1 MSGRGGALLLLRIAL
16 LAAVLGGLL
25 GMHVLTA
32 GHEAGHGALPAST
45 GDHASAMHPG
55 SSTGDDVDPMDA
67 SPAAVDAAAQPGHPA
82 QLVAASSP
90 MGMGT
95 DAGAACV
102 LFLSFGV
109 ALIGLMLLR
118 RRASSTTPDH
128 GLWLRQMLM
137 SLQRRGPPRSPPNS
151 TLCVIRV

>member
-1 MSGRGGALLLLRIAL
+1 MNGRVGAVLLLRIAV
-16 LAAVLGGLL
+16 LAAVLVGLL

-32 GHEAGHGALPAST
+32 GHDAGHGALPAPAA
-45 GDHASAMHPG
+45 GHASVMHSG
-55 SSTGDDVDPMDA
+55 SSPAAGANPMD
-67 SPAAVDAAAQPGHPA
+67 AVDAAVQPGHPA
-82 QLVAASSP
+82 QLVTAAPP

-95 DAGAACV
+95 DTGAACV
-102 LFLSFGV
+102 LFLSFGA

-118 RRASSTTPDH
+118 RRVPGPTPDQ

-137 SLQRRGPPRSPPNS
+137 SLQRRGPPSSPPHS